1 VRIFYSPYELKPRS
15 SLSSRASVEARSGTL
30 LSRQGALLK
39 IEHDDLGIG
48 YADLFPWPELGDQ
61 PLADQL
67 AMLQSG
73 LFTSLSRNSFVFT
86 RADARA
92 RSEKKSLWEGLT
104 LPRSHQLITDIASL
118 LTGEKLDLVL
128 SEGFDRIKIK
138 LGREPKSEAESLN
151 KLAKKLSGKAKLRLD
166 FNSSLTK
173 SNWQTF
179 CESLLPE
186 AVNVIDFIE
195 DPIEWDAKEGFGPSP
210 RQLKLAVDRSSD
222 TVIDSTTCPDVIIIK
237 PAVSDVASSLVK
249 AKNWHKRIVFTSYL
263 DHPLGQLWAAWS
275 AASAAKETTID
286 ICGLLSQDAYE
297 PHPFQTLLKTQG
309 PNLTPPH
316 GTGIGWDDELE
327 SFCEWKEL
335 P

>member
-1 VRIFYSPYELKPRS
+1 VRIFYSPYELKPRT
-15 SLSSRASVEARSGTL
+15 SLSSRVSAEARP
-30 LSRQGALLK
+30 GALLK
-39 IEHDDLGIG
+39 IEHDDLGVG

-61 PLADQL
+61 PLSDQL

-104 LPRSHQLITDIASL
+104 IPKSHKLMTDAASL
-118 LTGEKLDLVL
+118 LTDDTLERTL

-138 LGREPKSEAESLN
+138 LGREPKSEAKQINQIAKALN
-151 KLAKKLSGKAKLRLD
+151 GKAKLRLD

-173 SNWQTF
+173 SDWQTF
-179 CESLLPE
+179 CETLSAE
-186 AVNVIDFIE
+186 AVNAIDFIE

-263 DHPLGQLWAAWS
+263 DHPVGQLWAAWS
-275 AASAAKETTID
+275 AANAAKETPID
-286 ICGLLSQDAYE
+286 ICGLLSQEAYE
-297 PHPFQTLLKTQG
+297 PNPFQALLKTQG
-309 PNLTPPH
+309 PSLALPQ

>member
-1 VRIFYSPYELKPRS
+1 MRIFYSPYELKPRT
-15 SLSSRASVEARSGTL
+15 SLSSQASADARP
-30 LSRQGALLK
+30 GALLK
-39 IEHDDLGIG
+39 IEHDDLGTG

-92 RSEKKSLWEGLT
+92 RAEKKSLWEGLAI
-104 LPRSHQLITDIASL
+104 PKNHKLITDAASL
-118 LTGEKLDLVL
+118 LTGDLLDKIL
-128 SEGFDRIKIK
+128 SEEFERIKLK
-138 LGREPKSEAESLN
+138 LGREPKSDADHVN
-151 KLAKKLSGKAKLRLD
+151 KIAKKLNGKAKLRLD

-179 CESLLPE
+179 CETLSAE
-186 AVNVIDFIE
+186 AVNAIDFIE

-263 DHPLGQLWAAWS
+263 DHPVGQLWAAWS
-275 AASAAKETTID
+275 AATAAKETAVD

-297 PHPFQTLLKTQG
+297 PNSFQSLIMTEG
-309 PNLTPPH
+309 PKLVPPH
-316 GTGIGWDDELE
+316 GTGIGWDAELE
-327 SFCEWKEL
+327 SLCEWKEL